1 MPAAFVL
8 LIVLFVAT
16 TLALA
21 TSQRTVGAEDRLT
34 GLFKAT
40 LILLG
45 TTLIAAPCTADILL
59 THRARTLDLRPI
71 N

>member
-21 TSQRTVGAEDRLT
+21 TSQRTVGAEDRVA

-40 LILLG
+40 LALLG
-45 TTLIAAPCTADILL
+45 TALIVAPLL
-59 THRARTLDLRPI
+59 AVF
-71 N
+71 

>member
-16 TLALA
+16 ALVLS

-34 GLFKAT
+34 GLFKVT
-40 LILLG
+40 LALLG
-45 TTLIAAPCTADILL
+45 TALIAAPLVLAIF
-59 THRARTLDLRPI
+59 
-71 N
+71 

>member
-16 TLALA
+16 ALALVFP
-21 TSQRTVGAEDRLT
+21 QRTVGAEDRVA

-45 TTLIAAPCTADILL
+45 TALIAAPVLL
-59 THRARTLDLRPI
+59 AFF
-71 N
+71 

>member
-40 LILLG
+40 LALLG
-45 TTLIAAPCTADILL
+45 TVLIVAPLL
-59 THRARTLDLRPI
+59 AVF
-71 N
+71 

>member
-1 MPAAFVL
+1 MPAAVVL

-40 LILLG
+40 LALLG
-45 TTLIAAPCTADILL
+45 TALIVAPLL
-59 THRARTLDLRPI
+59 AVF
-71 N
+71 